1 MGFERPV
8 PGGDLSFFTLTY
20 TAYAQE
26 QSQSFQIGVEL
37 LICPP
42 YQMNA
47 VAESTHAFC
56 ADPNRKL
63 ANMPD
68 VLPPDPYLRKLAER
82 RLPDTPLA
90 EFSGRTVEELLHEL
104 HVHQIELE
112 MQNVALREARI
123 KAEESRDRYVDLY
136 DFSPVAY
143 LTLASDGLIAEA
155 NLVAANLLGADR
167 ATLINAQFGKF
178 LSSEEADRWHLYFQ
192 QRLRDGNKEKIELSL
207 QRTDGSGFYARIDGL
222 PMAIEGKP
230 LMVRL
235 AVTDITERMKTE
247 ETLAAYRQRLEE
259 RTVELEKA
267 KITAEAAN
275 VAKSV
280 FLANMSHELRTPM
293 NGVMGMID
301 LVLTRATDPKQIDWL
316 KKSKGSAKHLLDVIN
331 DILDLSKIE
340 SNRLTLE
347 QVDFSLSQEIDN
359 VISMEDAAADV
370 KGLRLSHEIAP
381 FLPDLFCGDVMR
393 LRQILI
399 NFVGNAVK
407 FADHGL
413 ITVRASIVEKADS
426 NVLLR
431 IEVTDQGIGISPEQ
445 QRRLFHAFTQADNSM
460 TRKYGGTGLG
470 LIISKRLALLMG
482 GDVGVE
488 STLGVGST
496 FWFTARLIAKE
507 APTVLAE
514 SFAKTSDDAIIK
526 ERYFAHRILVV
537 DDDPINREVAL
548 IQLED
553 LDLVLD
559 TAADGEAAVEMAC
572 KNSYAAILMDMQMPK
587 LNGLEATRQIRLL
600 PEHKDTPIIAM
611 TANVFEEDKAKCIA
625 AGMNDFLPK
634 PYTPVELFAALLR
647 SLERKSLQRQLPEW
661 TGQIS

>member
-1 MGFERPV
+1 MPDA
-8 PGGDLSFFTLTY
+8 P
-20 TAYAQE
+20 
-26 QSQSFQIGVEL
+26 I
-37 LICPP
+37 
-42 YQMNA
+42 
-47 VAESTHAFC
+47 
-56 ADPNRKL
+56 DPN
-63 ANMPD
+63 
-68 VLPPDPYLRKLAER
+68 LRKLAEK
-82 RLPDTPLA
+82 RLANAPVV
-90 EFSGRTVEELLHEL
+90 ESSGRAVEALLHEL

-112 MQNVALREARI
+112 IQNEALREARI
-123 KAEESRDRYVDLY
+123 TAEESRDRYVDLY

-143 LTLASDGLIAEA
+143 LTLRSDGLIAEA
-155 NLVAANLLGADR
+155 NLVAANLLGAER
-167 ATLINAQFGKF
+167 ATLISAQFGKF

-207 QRTDGSGFYARIDGL
+207 LRPDGSKFYAQLDGL
-222 PMAIEGKP
+222 PMAIEGEP
-230 LMVRL
+230 LTVRI
-235 AVTDITERMKTE
+235 AVTDIAERKKTE

-267 KITAEAAN
+267 KIAAEDAN

-301 LVLTRATDPKQIDWL
+301 LVLTRATDLKQIDWL
-316 KKSKGSAKHLLDVIN
+316 KKSKCSAKHLLDVIN

-340 SNRLTLE
+340 SNRMTLE
-347 QVDFSLSQEIDN
+347 LEDFSLSQAIDS
-359 VISMEDAAADV
+359 VISMEDAAAHV
-370 KGLRLSHEIAP
+370 KGLRLSHEIDP
-381 FLPDLFCGDVMR
+381 VMPDLFCGDVMR
-393 LRQILI
+393 LKQILI

-407 FADHGL
+407 FADRGQ
-413 ITVRASIVEKADS
+413 ITVRASIVEKADN

-445 QRRLFHAFTQADNSM
+445 QKRLFHAFTQADDSM

-470 LIISKRLALLMG
+470 LIISKRLAMLMG

-488 STLGVGST
+488 STPGVGST
-496 FWFTARLIAKE
+496 FWFTARLTTKE
-507 APTVLAE
+507 RQAVLAE
-514 SFAKTSDDAIIK
+514 SFAKISDATIIK

-537 DDDPINREVAL
+537 DDEPINREVAL

-559 TAADGEAAVEMAC
+559 TTEDGEAAVEMAR

-600 PEHKDTPIIAM
+600 PEHKDTKDTPIIAM
-611 TANVFEEDKAKCIA
+611 TANVFEDDKAQCIA

-634 PYTPVELFAALLR
+634 PFTPVELFATLLR
-647 SLERKSLQRQLPEW
+647 SLERRGL
-661 TGQIS
+661 